1 MFVAK
6 FQQVAVGSG
15 NFKADKNNE
24 MPFIG
29 TVVAGTAQGSIING
43 TMFHRE
49 GLEPN
54 KLYACE
60 NSIETYEGKETIQT
74 EVLAEVSVIELIAFR
89 KEFGAGKSVYTKTP
103 VTAEGGD
110 TPE

>member
-6 FQQVAVGSG
+6 FQQVAEGSG

-29 TVVAGTAQGSIING
+29 TVVAGTAKGSIING

-60 NSIETYEGKETIQT
+60 NSIDPEYPDNIQT
-74 EVLAEVSVIELIAFR
+74 NVLSEVSVIELIAFR
-89 KEFGAGKSVYTKTP
+89 KEFGAGKSVYSKEP
-103 VTAEGGD
+103 VNAGGD

>member
-6 FQQVAVGSG
+6 FQQVAEGSG

-29 TVVAGTAQGSIING
+29 TVVAGTAKGSIING

-60 NSIETYEGKETIQT
+60 NSIDPEYPDNIQT
-74 EVLAEVSVIELIAFR
+74 NVLSEVSVIELIAFR
-89 KEFGAGKSVYTKTP
+89 KEFGAGKSVYSKEQ
-103 VTAEGGD
+103 VTAGDD